1 MEVLKITP
9 RGYCHGVVDAFRIAK
24 RVREETQGPVH
35 MLGML
40 VHNTHATDDLQAQ
53 GIALVDQPNR
63 LAGLEHIKDG
73 TVIFTAH
80 GVSPQVKERAVELG
94 LRPVDATCSDVVRTH
109 ELVADLARKGY
120 EVVYIGRKGHP
131 EPEGVMG
138 EAPGKVH
145 LVQDPQDIDALDL
158 QGELIAIT
166 CQTTLSVWDT
176 EDLIGRVKSRYPQA
190 EVYNEICRATQERQE
205 AAVEAAKEVDLVIV
219 VGSPRSSNSLRL
231 VEVVKK
237 LGHKPAYLVD
247 NLEDIDIA
255 WFAGTRKVG
264 VTSGASTP
272 TQLTR
277 RVIEYLARSPGLGP
291 SEPAQHAADAAPAG
305 LGRRRGDLRRRRGG
319 LRNVGGAGLV
329 LLSARRRPRRPPAAP
344 PSRRPGG
351 PLRLGGRGGRGRDR
365 RRLGQRSAVGPRS
378 PAPPSPGGGDLGG
391 SRSLLHA
398 ALPAGGQ
405 VPLDLGPDL
414 AFRAQGAVGRVHVD
428 APDHDRR
435 RRAADGRPLLG
446 QSPAG
451 VDRVSGV
458 DLAGKLP
465 AQPLPLG
472 HRRHRHVD
480 RA

>member
-219 VGSPRSSNSLRL
+219 VGSPRAL
-231 VEVVKK
+231 
-237 LGHKPAYLVD
+237 
-247 NLEDIDIA
+247 
-255 WFAGTRKVG
+255 AGVAA
-264 VTSGASTP
+264 TSGGGAAVSGTWA
-272 TQLTR
+272 
-277 RVIEYLARSPGLGP
+277 ARGSC
-291 SEPAQHAADAAPAG
+291 SSARDADP
-305 LGRRRGDLRRRRGG
+305 DDRRRRRLRDGPAARSG
-319 LRNVGGAGLV
+319 LAAEAGGAATAGGSG
-329 LLSARRRPRRPPAAP
+329 SAAPLARDRRPRRRLGAVTSAAAGACSTRPCRPAVRFRLTLAPISPSAHRAPSAVCTSTRQTTIDDGAP
-344 PSRRPGG
+344 PT
-351 PLRLGGRGGRGRDR
+351 GGRFWVSV
-365 RRLGQRSAVGPRS
+365 QRA
-378 PAPPSPGGGDLGG
+378 
-391 SRSLLHA
+391 
-398 ALPAGGQ
+398 
-405 VPLDLGPDL
+405 
-414 AFRAQGAVGRVHVD
+414 
-428 APDHDRR
+428 
-435 RRAADGRPLLG
+435 
-446 QSPAG
+446 
-451 VDRVSGV
+451 
-458 DLAGKLP
+458 
-465 AQPLPLG
+465 
-472 HRRHRHVD
+472 
-480 RA
+480 